1 MSLFDRPE
9 RQLLRALCGAVM
21 LAASTL
27 AAQPNP
33 PDSGTVGLV
42 ERLIRAAFP
51 ELEQRRLTVS
61 LSFDHGTHPWRD
73 THDAF
78 LLMLEEG
85 EPPPVRGDTGVP
97 GPFLRGIFQFHNGG
111 YDTVS
116 FLGRHV
122 HQAEVNRLAT
132 LLRATPMTVM
142 EIDAILRKAGARF
155 GPSQRAGLE
164 AAIAQ
169 SQLLSVLGVHR
180 VESPEF
186 LWPSDSSDSAVTL
199 GWLVRAEGQSPDL
212 RLSCLA
218 LRFEP
223 FDGRLVRVRQWSP
236 QQADPTFHRCVPPA
250 P

>member
-1 MSLFDRPE
+1 MSLCDRP
-9 RQLLRALCGAVM
+9 RARFLLLLSGAVV
-21 LAASTL
+21 LAASTV

-51 ELEQRRLTVS
+51 ELGRRRLSVS
-61 LSFDHGTHPWRD
+61 LSFEHGTHPWKD

-78 LLMLEEG
+78 VLMLEEG
-85 EPPPVRGDTGVP
+85 EQPPVRGGTDMP

-116 FLGRHV
+116 FVGRHV
-122 HQAEVNRLAT
+122 HQAEAHRLAA
-132 LLRATPMTVM
+132 LLRATPMTVA
-142 EIDAILRKAGARF
+142 DVDGLLQKAGAKF
-155 GPSQRAGLE
+155 GPSQRTALE

-169 SQLLSVLGVHR
+169 SQLLPLLGIHR
-180 VESPEF
+180 VELPEF
-186 LWPSDSSDSAVTL
+186 FWPRDSTDSAVTL
-199 GWLVRAEGQSPDL
+199 GWLVRAEGQGPDL
-212 RLSCLA
+212 RLSCYA

-236 QQADPTFHRCVPPA
+236 QEADPTSLRCVPQG
-250 P
+250 